1 MDEALIVQELRLI
14 YSFKDLLEISK
25 IARSS
30 YYYLIRKST
39 KIDKYKELKEKI
51 FEIFHKHKGR
61 YGYRRIHLSLINL
74 GIKINHKTVYKLM
87 KALNLK
93 SLVRVK
99 KYKSYKGKV
108 GKTAENILNRNFKV
122 DSFCKKW
129 VTDITEFKVNNK
141 KIYLSPIMDL
151 YNSEIISY
159 SIAYSPNYLLVKNML
174 NKAIEKV
181 KYTKGI
187 ILHSDQGWHYQMKP
201 YQRFLIE
208 NGIIQSMSR
217 KGNCLDN
224 AMIEN
229 FFGLLKSELF
239 YLKKYKS
246 VEELRVDIDEYI
258 YYYNNYRIKE
268 KLKGQSPIS
277 FRTSSLISA

>member
-1 MDEALIVQELRLI
+1 MDEALIVQELRLE
-14 YSFKDLLEISK
+14 YPFKDLLDISK

-30 YYYLIRKST
+30 YYYLIKKST
-39 KIDKYKELKEKI
+39 KVDKYKDIKNKI
-51 FEIFHKHKGR
+51 SDIFNKHKGR
-61 YGYRRIHLSLINL
+61 YGYRRVHLSLINL

-108 GKTAENILNRNFKV
+108 GKVAKNIINRNFKS
-122 DSFCKKW
+122 DNFCQKW

-141 KIYLSPIMDL
+141 KLYLSPIMDL

-159 SIAYSPNYLLVKNML
+159 SIGYRPDYSLVKSML
-174 NKAIEKV
+174 TKTLEKV
-181 KYTKGI
+181 NNTEGI

-201 YQRFLIE
+201 YQVTLQE

-217 KGNCLDN
+217 KENCLDN

-246 VEELRVDIDEYI
+246 VEELKVDIDEYI

-277 FRTSSLISA
+277 FRTLSLFSA

>member
-1 MDEALIVQELRLI
+1 MRPK
-14 YSFKDLLEISK
+14 YPFKDLLEISK
-25 IARSS
+25 ITRSS
-30 YYYLIRKST
+30 YYYLIKKST
-39 KIDKYKELKEKI
+39 KIDKYKEIKKKI
-51 FEIFHKHKGR
+51 FDIFHKHKGR
-61 YGYRRIHLSLINL
+61 YGYRRIHLSLVNL

-99 KYKSYKGKV
+99 KYKSYIGKV

-122 DSFCKKW
+122 DIFCKKW

-141 KIYLSPIMDL
+141 KLYLSPIMDL
-151 YNSEIISY
+151 YNSEIIAY
-159 SIAYSPNYLLVKNML
+159 SISCSPNYLLVKDML
-174 NKAIEKV
+174 NKAIENV
-181 KYTKGI
+181 KDTKGI

-201 YQRFLIE
+201 YQAILKT

-239 YLKKYKS
+239 YMKKYKS
-246 VEELRVDIDEYI
+246 IEELKVDIDKYI